1 MHFSIMY
8 NTHYKISDFC
18 ISNVDIPEV
27 IADRILLYHL
37 LPMNAVED
45 ATPFHVFP
53 SYSVKG
59 QPSGWR
65 PYFWEIA
72 RGRSGGS
79 QHTFGQRKTKVLD
92 EKGGC
97 DITCEDFK
105 NNKNALL
112 EALIENTSYLRFAV
126 YDTFIHADYK
136 DTHNGKRLLF
146 NSTISSKWTFVK
158 FV

>member
-1 MHFSIMY
+1 MLY
-8 NTHYKISDFC
+8 NTHFLISDFC
-18 ISNVDIPEV
+18 ISNVDIPED

-37 LPMNAVED
+37 MPMNAVQD
-45 ATPFHVFP
+45 ATPFDVYP

-79 QHTFGQRKTKVLD
+79 QHTFGQRKSVVLD
-92 EKGGC
+92 QKGAC
-97 DITCEDFK
+97 DITCEDFSQ
-105 NNKNALL
+105 NVDYLL
-112 EALIENTSYLRFAV
+112 DALIEKTDYIRFAV
-126 YDTFIHADYK
+126 YKTFIHADYK
-136 DTHNGKRLLF
+136 DTHNGKRLIF
-146 NSTISSKWTFVK
+146 DSNRSSKWTFRK